1 MTDAAESLKIAEF
14 EHVAAGPAVM
24 LLRVRAG
31 VPAAGQGPDQRPQ
44 LVAEHDGGLQRFA
57 ALPSPPDPPG
67 VLRAAYSVP
76 PTLIAPETTFTLEL
90 GDGTLVALPA
100 PTAGTARRPAAPL
113 PAEGGGPAA
122 PLPADVGS
130 PTAPLPSGGPEAE
143 DAELSARL
151 AELEIWSGELER
163 RLADTTDQLA
173 DARARLATAELDALS
188 TRAEAEALQQAA
200 RELAE
205 ARSRA

>member
-44 LVAEHDGGLQRFA
+44 LVAEHGGGLQRFA

-113 PAEGGGPAA
+113 PADVGGPA
-122 PLPADVGS
+122 
-130 PTAPLPSGGPEAE
+130 APLPSGGPEAE
-143 DAELSARL
+143 NAELSARL